1 MSQIKVSVIAFFCHF
16 CNQQIKLLS
25 KKSMKQLDENILI
38 QRTLNGDVQSFEEIV
53 KRYNMMVYTLAYRVL
68 KNREEAEELAQ
79 DVFIRI
85 YQSLKSF
92 NKKSKLSTWI
102 YRITYNTS
110 INKFK
115 SQKRRMETIEIDRYI
130 EFNNSSL
137 SVEHHELSEKEN
149 QKIIVDSI
157 LKLPETD
164 RIIITLYYYE
174 ELSIK
179 EIAEITELSV
189 QNIKIKLYR
198 SRQKL
203 FEDLKDK
210 VN

>member
-1 MSQIKVSVIAFFCHF
+1 
-16 CNQQIKLLS
+16 
-25 KKSMKQLDENILI
+25 MKQIDDNILI
-38 QRTLNGDVQSFEEIV
+38 KQTIDGDVKSFEEIV
-53 KRYNMMVYTLAYRVL
+53 NRYKTMVYALSFRVL
-68 KNREEAEELAQ
+68 KNNEEAEEIAQ
-79 DVFIRI
+79 DVFIKI

-92 NKKSKLSTWI
+92 NMKSKLSTWI

-110 INKFK
+110 INKVK
-115 SQKRRMETIEIDRYI
+115 SKKRRIETTEIDRYT

-137 SVEHHELSEKEN
+137 PDAHHELSAKEK
-149 QKIIVDSI
+149 QKIINGSI

-174 ELSIK
+174 ELPIK
-179 EIAEITELSV
+179 EIAEITELST

-198 SRQKL
+198 SRKRL

>member
-1 MSQIKVSVIAFFCHF
+1 M
-16 CNQQIKLLS
+16 KL
-25 KKSMKQLDENILI
+25 LDENILI

-53 KRYNMMVYTLAYRVL
+53 KRYNMMVYTLAYRIL

-79 DVFIRI
+79 DVFIKI
-85 YQSLKSF
+85 YSSLKSF
-92 NKKSKLSTWI
+92 NMKSKLSTWI

-115 SQKRRMETIEIDRYI
+115 SQKRRIVTTEIDRYA
-130 EFNNSSL
+130 EFNAAVIPDVHSN
-137 SVEHHELSEKEN
+137 VAEIEK
-149 QKIIVDSI
+149 QKIVNDSI

-203 FEDLKDK
+203 FKDLNNR

>member
-1 MSQIKVSVIAFFCHF
+1 
-16 CNQQIKLLS
+16 
-25 KKSMKQLDENILI
+25 MKQFDENILI
-38 QRTLNGDVQSFEEIV
+38 QQTLDGDVKSFEKIV
-53 KRYNMMVYTLAYRVL
+53 VTYNAMVYTLAYRVL
-68 KNREEAEELAQ
+68 KNREEAEEIAQ
-79 DVFIRI
+79 DVFIKI
-85 YQSLKSF
+85 YQSLKNF
-92 NKKSKLSTWI
+92 NMKSKLSTWI

-115 SQKRRMETIEIDRYI
+115 SQKRRIETTEIDRYA

-137 SVEHHELSEKEN
+137 PDAYHDISEKEK
-149 QKIIVDSI
+149 QKVINDSI

-174 ELSIK
+174 ELSVK
-179 EIAEITELSV
+179 EIAEITEMST
-189 QNIKIKLYR
+189 QNVKIKLFR

-203 FEDLKDK
+203 YKELKDK